1 MNLSL
6 HFLIYKW
13 NNATSANRF
22 LLSMQGGIDGGQ
34 SGPVFRKLLQ
44 RWWWQW
50 DLSHRPCCALC
61 SSQTLGNPSFGS
73 TLIVGVWVLFQAA
86 LLGITWVAV
95 TTKTSCVSDVWE
107 SCILPTWLTDPVL
120 LQHCPCG
127 QLAFL
132 LSMFYWIP
140 FSLPE
145 ISFPVDKLMFI
156 FEAKVKCH
164 VCWNLPWFLSVE
176 SCSLSLT
183 FWS

>member
-1 MNLSL
+1 
-6 HFLIYKW
+6 
-13 NNATSANRF
+13 
-22 LLSMQGGIDGGQ
+22 MQGGIDGGQ
-34 SGPVFRKLLQ
+34 SGPVFRKLSQ

-50 DLSHRPCCALC
+50 DLSHGPCCALC
-61 SSQTLGNPSFGS
+61 SSQTLGNPSFAS
-73 TLIVGVWVLFQAA
+73 TLIVGAWVLCSGCSSGYYLSGSYDQDILCF
-86 LLGITWVAV
+86 W
-95 TTKTSCVSDVWE
+95 CVWE

-120 LQHCPCG
+120 LRHCLCG

-132 LSMFYWIP
+132 LSMFCWIP

-145 ISFPVDKLMFI
+145 ISFPIEKLMFI